1 MKTQNEIKEIKKL
14 LTKGNCIFTIK
25 GIETYQKINNST
37 FGYSRQ
43 QFKMSKKADSIS
55 EINTVGMGGGFN
67 VIKFTKNT
75 IHLYT
80 YSILHNRIN
89 AKIKYQDVTILE
101 TL

>member
-1 MKTQNEIKEIKKL
+1 MKTQNEIKEIKNL

-25 GIETYQKINNST
+25 GIETYQKINNSD
-37 FGYSRQ
+37 FGYSPQ
-43 QFKMSKKADSIS
+43 QFKMSKKADSIA
-55 EINTVGMGGGFN
+55 EINTIGMGGGFN

-80 YSILHNRIN
+80 YSILHDRVN
-89 AKIKYQDVTILE
+89 AKINYQDVTILE